1 MDLAE
6 CLATIATGT
15 NKDMLQ
21 IDLTTLSVKDASKL
35 AKHKGPLDFVG
46 LTTLSAQVATELAKH
61 KGTLFLGLTTLTE
74 KVAGHTDTECRWR
87 RECWNVGAHFM
98 KARRQHTFYQQD
110 VQDGSATN
118 WPARK
123 R

>member
-46 LTTLSAQVATELAKH
+46 LTALSAQVATELAKH
-61 KGTLFLGLTTLTE
+61 KGTLFLGLTTLSV
-74 KVAGHTDTECRWR
+74 KVATELAKHK
-87 RECWNVGAHFM
+87 GALQLGGLTINFS
-98 KARRQHTFYQQD
+98 D
-110 VQDGSATN
+110 VKSVA
-118 WPARK
+118 PEVAK
-123 R
+123 